1 MLPFTIIQA
10 IQLELTQGLECFSEA
25 GVEKIGKD
33 AVKRGKY
40 FPAGKLEIRRWSE
53 SLWVALR
60 WVALTSTTTN
70 VSDWRLQVWKGIFAS
85 ACISGSAD
93 YNVNRGVLK
102 QVVMGNFKRTLGF

>member
-10 IQLELTQGLECFSEA
+10 TQLELTQGLECFSEA

-53 SLWVALR
+53 SL
-60 WVALTSTTTN
+60 
-70 VSDWRLQVWKGIFAS
+70 
-85 ACISGSAD
+85 
-93 YNVNRGVLK
+93 
-102 QVVMGNFKRTLGF
+102 